1 MKLLGILSITC
12 SLIISATS
20 VQAQCQGGQ
29 AQCHPCHG
37 RTLCELYVAGYCA
50 NSNWPRYYIPPAR
63 CAVNNAYSAMIAN
76 GWRRQNLLG
85 DYHFDPDTNELTKAG
100 KLKAKWV
107 LTQAPQ
113 DYRSIY
119 VQRGEDESTTAS
131 RIAAVHSWASNQ
143 SSVSEPV
150 MVNDTHIVSEGHPA
164 GAVDNVF
171 VGFQTNQPAPI
182 LPAASGSGS
191 SSSTT
196 Q

>member
-1 MKLLGILSITC
+1 MRLLGIFLIGLS
-12 SLIISATS
+12 LAVFVTS
-20 VQAQCQGGQ
+20 VQAQCSNCQGANVGQ
-29 AQCHPCHG
+29 I
-37 RTLCELYVAGYCA
+37 YDSGYHA
-50 NSNWPRYYIPPAR
+50 NVNWPRFYVPPAR
-63 CAVNNAYSAMIAN
+63 CAVNSVYSVMIAN

-85 DYHFDPDTNELTKAG
+85 DYHFEPGTNELTKAG

-113 DYRSIY
+113 EQRILY

-131 RIAAVHSWASNQ
+131 RIAAVHSWAANQ

-164 GAVDNVF
+164 GAVDSIF

-182 LPAASGSGS
+182 LPANTGAGGSAS
-191 SSSTT
+191 T